1 LSRFA
6 VTAVVLALV
15 AATSAAF
22 AVTER
27 LKLERSPITAP
38 AFTRDVS
45 PVCDCPTAEARLE
58 LRFRRPEVVTATI
71 VDLQDRPVRVI
82 AVREE
87 IAAGTHAFVW
97 DGRDESGDVVEDG
110 RYRLRLRFERERRSI
125 LVPTVI
131 RVDTRAPRLRGVTV
145 SRETISPDGDG
156 RGDKLVIRYRTDE
169 RASAELVVDG
179 RVVVRTR
186 LRERGT
192 RHKLEWRGTF
202 RDETTGELVP
212 APRGTYEVSLVV
224 RDVAGNE
231 SAETFPLRVRYI
243 ELDQTA
249 YEAEVGGVLRF
260 TVDTDAAVY
269 EWFLFRPR
277 NGRFGPPVLL
287 DREVTEREV
296 AVRIPSD
303 ARPGT
308 YVLRAVAV
316 EHRARANVAVS
327 AVSP

>member
-1 LSRFA
+1 
-6 VTAVVLALV
+6 
-15 AATSAAF
+15 
-22 AVTER
+22 
-27 LKLERSPITAP
+27 
-38 AFTRDVS
+38 
-45 PVCDCPTAEARLE
+45 
-58 LRFRRPEVVTATI
+58 VTATI